1 MEFKETVFNRRSNR
15 FLSDEKIED
24 KDINY
29 ILEIA
34 KRAPVALGR
43 YSNINLLVI
52 EGETLKNLQKKFVE
66 LNKIDNTFGSGLLIA
81 VLHKGIDEDLR
92 NQDAAI
98 IGSYICLASSDLGLG
113 SVYLHSVVHMMNEDE
128 YINKKLLKIE
138 EPYKVMCA
146 VTIGKITDSKVR
158 DVAHD
163 FEVIK
168 FN

>member
-15 FLSDEKIED
+15 FLLDEKIDDES
-24 KDINY
+24 INY

-43 YSNINLLVI
+43 YSDISLIVV
-52 EGETLKNLQKKFVE
+52 EGETLKLLQKKFVK
-66 LNKIDNTFGSGLLIA
+66 LNKIDNTYDSGLLIV
-81 VLHKGIDEDLR
+81 VLHKGIKEDIR
-92 NQDAAI
+92 NQDAGVV
-98 IGSYICLASSDLGLG
+98 GSYIALAASDLGLG
-113 SVYLHSVVHMMNEDE
+113 SVYLHSVVDMMNNND
-128 YINKKLLKIE
+128 YINHELLHIE
-138 EPYKVMCA
+138 KPYNVMCA
-146 VTIGKITDSKVR
+146 ITIGKIKDNKVR